1 MIFFVVMRA
10 WIKINNLYNLV
21 FLALRK
27 MIEAA
32 GVNLTTIMTISDPN
46 YPQGCILSPK
56 VSNSFAALFN
66 KAASSP
72 ATSCGNASKVAL
84 KGSANL
90 GPHSML
96 IVI

>member
-1 MIFFVVMRA
+1 MRA

-27 MIEAA
+27 MIEAT
-32 GVNLTTIMTISDPN
+32 GVNLANIMTINDPD

-66 KAASSP
+66 TAASSP
-72 ATSCGNASKVAL
+72 VTSCGNASKVAL
-84 KGSANL
+84 KGSAKL
-90 GPHSML
+90 SPHSML
-96 IVI
+96 IPI